1 MYQPNRESSTPTGLI
16 LKTVHLRRLPKASC
30 NPFSLSV
37 ILICF
42 WKESDIGDEIILSE
56 SSTPNLLGHSSPSGV
71 TNLRRSARL
80 MLSANPATKKMAEA
94 SNNQRPSKR
103 AKKSEKSEENQYF
116 SCRNPQNIGR
126 MGVRVRFDPKTL
138 APHNAH
144 VLDGCATLAMQD
156 YAIQKSQNWRD
167 WCLLKIVDAYRVSV
181 SGFRHY
187 ITFDAKNGH
196 GVRHTFEA
204 DVWDSVRYGRRINGF
219 RTLKPR
225 SKWYSGNLWIP
236 LTRSTF
242 YSQPNPTDSINAGA
256 ASDPNLQRSEK
267 EETLL
272 SPPERMG
279 EDSRNTY
286 NDGRAKKSDE
296 ILSLGSD
303 LVNLEL
309 DKLSDNDIGI
319 LKDCATLAMQDHLIQ
334 TLNGEWRDWE
344 LIKIVTAYKSHSVSG
359 YIYSLNFEIGY
370 DDSARTLEAE
380 VSDGKDQ
387 RRVINLRAIKP
398 RITEWYPGNL
408 WIPI

>member
-1 MYQPNRESSTPTGLI
+1 M
-16 LKTVHLRRLPKASC
+16 
-30 NPFSLSV
+30 NP
-37 ILICF
+37 
-42 WKESDIGDEIILSE
+42 DIGDEII
-56 SSTPNLLGHSSPSGV
+56 
-71 TNLRRSARL
+71 LRRSARL
-80 MLSANPATKKMAEA
+80 MLSANPATKKTAEA

-103 AKKSEKSEENQYF
+103 GKKSEKSEEKQYF
-116 SCRNPQNIGR
+116 SCRNPRNIGR
-126 MGVRVRFDPKTL
+126 MGVHVRFDPKTL

-167 WCLLKIVDAYRVSV
+167 WCLLKIVDARRVTV

-242 YSQPNPTDSINAGA
+242 YSQPNPTPCINAGA

-296 ILSLGSD
+296 IPTPESD
-303 LVNLEL
+303 PVNLEL
-309 DKLSDNDIGI
+309 ENLSHNDIDIVKG
-319 LKDCATLAMQDHLIQ
+319 CATLAMHDHLIQ
-334 TLNGEWRDWE
+334 TLNQDWRDWE
-344 LIKIVTAYKSHSVSG
+344 LIKILTVYRSSCVSG
-359 YIYSLNFEIGY
+359 DIYSLKFGIGY
-370 DDSARTLEAE
+370 DDESRTLEAE
-380 VSDGKDQ
+380 VFDCTDQ
-387 RRVINLRAIKP
+387 RRVIMLRAIKP
-398 RITEWYPGNL
+398 DITEWYPGNL